1 MESSPDFL
9 PESDGDTEVELLPNL
24 KLAGVTEPRRREKPV
39 LKPPKTADAENIPLP
54 PSPPPL
60 SSPSEIYSNLLILE
74 ESLRQQYLN
83 QRQSQR
89 KYSTFYFVLLSL
101 TAYLVYSQI
110 YPSIYSY
117 VFFFHRFCLIAVLS
131 TLGLFHLSGMY
142 TKKLVYPR
150 KFIYNSNRGLR
161 GFNVKL
167 VKTGGYFSSTVH
179 LVLNTRVFST
189 ENIEQW
195 EEYRLGYFERER
207 KKKIKE
213 KKERKERKEPVRSW
227 KREEGTCRQYSAIR
241 LWNHSG
247 MVWSTARTNY
257 CPTNDCPTNDNPN
270 IMFSSVSGD
279 TSDIQYTVV
288 CSSWLELLSQ
298 NKPRKISTGLW
309 IGLSQ
314 RTTKRKYIYFNAC
327 GG

>member
-207 KKKIKE
+207 KKKIME
-213 KKERKERKEPVRSW
+213 KKERKERKEPVRS
-227 KREEGTCRQYSAIR
+227 
-241 LWNHSG
+241 
-247 MVWSTARTNY
+247 
-257 CPTNDCPTNDNPN
+257 
-270 IMFSSVSGD
+270 
-279 TSDIQYTVV
+279 
-288 CSSWLELLSQ
+288 
-298 NKPRKISTGLW
+298 
-309 IGLSQ
+309 
-314 RTTKRKYIYFNAC
+314 
-327 GG
+327 